1 MPLLT
6 DKKTTKKLENRLLEF
21 IEYGMTIYY
30 LYEEKRTNIKDLEDI
45 FFSKDDEKSSF
56 LYSKIM
62 KHIKPSDLKKALERY
77 SINNKKEDNQEELKY
92 KKELN
97 IVYTEKII
105 NILVDNKNEIIDK
118 TYINTYNYL
127 LANLKNK

>member
-77 SINNKKEDNQEELKY
+77 SINNKKEDNQEDSKY

>member
-62 KHIKPSDLKKALERY
+62 KHIKPNDLKKALERY